1 MKALGSFVVLKREKE
16 EVKKKS
22 GLIMT
27 EFTDK
32 DIRYK
37 LASVVS
43 VGEKVVGLSK
53 GDKVYY
59 DSAAASLVRI
69 EGEKLDVVN
78 DRQVVMKL

>member
-1 MKALGSFVVLKREKE
+1 MKALGSFIVLKREKE

-43 VGEKVVGLSK
+43 VG
-53 GDKVYY
+53 
-59 DSAAASLVRI
+59 
-69 EGEKLDVVN
+69 
-78 DRQVVMKL
+78 